1 MEEKTEKLTY
11 KDKLKFANAISKP
24 MASKSTTKRLMKLIR
39 KGMIVN
45 YCISEVSTLYL
56 FSLFNFLILA
66 QPLRTK
72 AWELDLK
79 MYRSRSAAAKKGI
92 FYFFYLS
99 NVLISIFRCNVCI
112 FFGRLVIFGA
122 DVTPVD
128 IICHM
133 PAICEEK
140 DLPYCYT
147 PSRED
152 IGHAAGL
159 HRTAVMV
166 LIKKHSEY
174 AEFFDEITD
183 EVKRLPIPS

>member
-1 MEEKTEKLTY
+1 
-11 KDKLKFANAISKP
+11 
-24 MASKSTTKRLMKLIR
+24 
-39 KGMIVN
+39 
-45 YCISEVSTLYL
+45 
-56 FSLFNFLILA
+56 
-66 QPLRTK
+66 
-72 AWELDLK
+72 
-79 MYRSRSAAAKKGI
+79 
-92 FYFFYLS
+92 
-99 NVLISIFRCNVCI
+99 
-112 FFGRLVIFGA
+112 
-122 DVTPVD
+122 
-128 IICHM
+128 M